1 MAVEAAEA
9 TESLFKDT
17 RLVGLDGPLEEL
29 DLTNM
34 LVKKYEEEGPEESSL
49 SGAAVE
55 EAEPVE
61 ESTEEALRTLPSSA
75 PSGRPGYLPQR
86 PAGVEDEQYDGGTNG
101 SQKVNAGQ
109 VLALL
114 GGATAFLLQKQ

>member
-1 MAVEAAEA
+1 
-9 TESLFKDT
+9 L
-17 RLVGLDGPLEEL
+17 
-29 DLTNM
+29 
-34 LVKKYEEEGPEESSL
+34 L
-49 SGAAVE
+49 SDAAVE

-61 ESTEEALRTLPSSA
+61 ESTEEASRTLPSSV
-75 PSGRPGYLPQR
+75 PSGRPVYLPQR